1 MEQNLIDLLGL
12 TGFSG
17 LMAGLYLQF
26 GMSVTLIAGG
36 SMLLVFS
43 LLASRNAGGKNK

>member
-1 MEQNLIDLLGL
+1 MKQHLIDLLGL

-26 GMSVTLIAGG
+26 GLSVTLMAGG
-36 SMLLVFS
+36 SMLLVFA
-43 LLASRNAGGKNK
+43 LLASRNGGVKGK